1 MEQLVSTVVI
11 CSHFCNFVPYIT
23 AYDKLEREMNEL

>member
-1 MEQLVSTVVI
+1 MLLTVVI

-23 AYDKLEREMNEL
+23 AAVVIKDSVVML